1 MGNPFVHVELATDNV
16 SRAKEFY
23 GQLFSWKLEDMPMGG
38 GPPYTMVKVGDG
50 TGGGIMK
57 KPMPE
62 APSQWLPYVQVDSVK
77 KSVDKAKKLGAGVLL
92 EYQSIGDMGAI
103 GVITDPGGA
112 AIGLW
117 EMGKGAK
124 AAAPKKAPKKAAK
137 KAPKKAAKKAPKKAA
152 KKAAK
157 KK

>member
-1 MGNPFVHVELATDNV
+1 MPNPFAHVELHSGDVND
-16 SRAKEFY
+16 SKKFY
-23 GQLFSWKLEDMPMGG
+23 KSLFAWTLKDMPEMD
-38 GPPYTMVKVGDG
+38 YTMIDVGTG

-77 KSVDKAKKLGAGVLL
+77 KTVDKAKKLGAGVLL
-92 EYQSIGDMGAI
+92 EYQAIGDMGAI

-124 AAAPKKAPKKAAK
+124 AAAPKKAAKKAAK
-137 KAPKKAAKKAPKKAA
+137 KAPPKAAKKAPKKAA

>member
-1 MGNPFVHVELATDNV
+1 MPNPFAHVELHSGDVND
-16 SRAKEFY
+16 SKKFY
-23 GQLFSWKLEDMPMGG
+23 NALFAWKLRDMPEMD
-38 GPPYTMVKVGDG
+38 YTMIDVGTG